1 MNCEQRLRVQ
11 ALFDG
16 ELDATEDATVR
27 QHLTTCGD
35 CRAWLSDLGALHEG
49 LQAARE
55 QQAPAELRQRILRSL
70 ELERPERRESQPRQ
84 PEPLQPVPIRPAVS
98 ARRVQSFWLGVLSG
112 AGGLAAAA
120 ALAIVLWLP
129 GSGPAV
135 ITDLATDHERSLL
148 PDRLIAVESSDHH
161 TVKPWFAGRA
171 DVSPVVADFDAQ
183 GFKLVGGRTDPVGGQ
198 RAAVMVYRHQ
208 LHVINVFAWKAG
220 RRGPP
225 RDAVRDGYHLVFWDA
240 GDLRYCAVSDAGWTE
255 LRELKGLLQALDA
268 RDRAG

>member
-16 ELDATEDATVR
+16 ELESGDDASVR
-27 QHLTTCGD
+27 QHLSTCAD
-35 CRAWLSDLGALHEG
+35 CRGWLSDLGALHEG

-70 ELERPERRESQPRQ
+70 ELEPPSSQS
-84 PEPLQPVPIRPAVS
+84 PVPQRPATPVRR
-98 ARRVQSFWLGVLSG
+98 ARPFWLGVLSG

-120 ALAIVLWLP
+120 ALAMVLWLP
-129 GSGPAV
+129 GTGPAV
-135 ITDLATDHERSLL
+135 MADLATDHERSLL